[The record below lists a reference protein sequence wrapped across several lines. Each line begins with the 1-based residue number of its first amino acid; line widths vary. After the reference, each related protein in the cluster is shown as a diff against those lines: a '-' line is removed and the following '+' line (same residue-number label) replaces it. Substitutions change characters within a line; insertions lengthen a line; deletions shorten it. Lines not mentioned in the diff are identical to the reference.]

1 MQRLGIG
8 YVARAH
14 GLRGELRVHL
24 HAAESTVLFDVDKVW
39 IGGQERVVES
49 ARPTTGAV
57 LLTVEG
63 IEDRDA
69 AEALKGQP
77 VEVERDAVS
86 LEPGE
91 YLLADLPGC
100 VVVDEEGREIGRV
113 VEVMPGA
120 QPILVIHDDQRRE
133 LLLPAVPQFVVEVD
147 TATRRV
153 VVAVPEDLPAEPI
166 R

>member
-14 GLRGELRVHL
+14 GLRGELRVQL
-24 HAAESTVLFDVDKVW
+24 HAAGSTVLFDVERVW
-39 IGGQERVVES
+39 IGGQERVVEA
-49 ARPTTGAV
+49 ARATTGAV
-57 LLTVEG
+57 LLTIEG
-63 IEDRDA
+63 VEDRDA

-100 VVVDEEGREIGRV
+100 VAVDQDGREIGRV
-113 VEVMPGA
+113 VEVIPGA
-120 QPILVIHDDQRRE
+120 QPILVIHDAERRE
-133 LLLPAVPQFVVEVD
+133 LLLPAVPQFVVDVD
-147 TATRRV
+147 AAARRV
-153 VVAVPEDLPAEPI
+153 VVSVPEDLPAEPI

>member
-14 GLRGELRVHL
+14 GLRGELRVHM
-24 HAAESTVLFDVDKVW
+24 HAPGSTVLLDVERVW
-39 IGGQERVVES
+39 IGGQERVVEA
-49 ARPTTGAV
+49 ARPTTGAM
-57 LLTVEG
+57 LLSVEG
-63 IEDRDA
+63 VEDRDA

-77 VEVERDAVS
+77 VEVERAAVT

-100 VVVDEEGREIGRV
+100 VAVDPEGRELGRV
-113 VEVMPGA
+113 VEVLPGA
-120 QPILVIHDDQRRE
+120 QPILVIHDAARRE
-133 LLLPAVPQFVVEVD
+133 LLLPAVPEFVIEVD
-147 TATRRV
+147 AASKRV

>member
-1 MQRLGIG
+1 MQRLAIG

-24 HAAESTVLFDVDKVW
+24 HAPESTVLLDVERIW
-39 IGGQERVVES
+39 LGGEERVVVA

-57 LLTVEG
+57 LLTIEG
-63 IEDRDA
+63 VDDRDA
-69 AEALKGQP
+69 AEALKGKP
-77 VEVERDAVS
+77 VEVDRDAVS

-100 VVVDEEGREIGRV
+100 VAVDEEGREVGKV
-113 VEVMPGA
+113 VEVIPGA
-120 QPILVIHDDQRRE
+120 QPILVIHDAERRE
-133 LLLPAVPQFVVEVD
+133 LLLPAVPQFVVDVD
-147 TATRRV
+147 IAARRV
-153 VVAVPEDLPAEPI
+153 TLAIPEDMPLEPI